1 MISAKVHGMPTPT
14 THVMTFGWL
23 LAGYVLACG
32 SPPRTAEQE
41 VAFQDSIAAIRTH
54 REFQA
59 MQAVEAE
66 RARRDSIQRESKRVA
81 TARGQAAGRAVRSEH
96 ERWRRCVVATT
107 KDSMST
113 GEPYMETATSDDVRA
128 KCGDPR

>member
-1 MISAKVHGMPTPT
+1 MRYALLIRMSC
-14 THVMTFGWL
+14 WL
-23 LAGYVLACG
+23 LSGYVLACG

-66 RARRDSIQRESKRVA
+66 RAGRDSIRRESKRVA
-81 TARGQAAGRAVRSEH
+81 ARRGRAAGRAVRAEH
-96 ERWRRCVVATT
+96 ERWRRCVVAIT
-107 KDSMST
+107 KDSTST
-113 GEPYMETATSDDVRA
+113 ASRTWRPPPPTRCGQSVGTPGETTAN
-128 KCGDPR
+128 

>member
-1 MISAKVHGMPTPT
+1 MHFLI
-14 THVMTFGWL
+14 L
-23 LAGYVLACG
+23 LLLVAPFTVLACG
-32 SPPRTAEQE
+32 SPPRTAAQE

-66 RARRDSIQRESKRVA
+66 RASRDSIQRESKRVA
-81 TARGQAAGRAVRSEH
+81 AARGQAAVRARH
-96 ERWRRCVVATT
+96 ERWRRCVVAIT

-113 GEPYMETATSDDVRA
+113 GEPYMETATSDEVRA